1 MQVHDVIVI
10 GGGVSGSSAAMY
22 SARFNLGVL
31 TFAEEP
37 GGLIT
42 TTHLVE
48 NYPGIK
54 SIGGFEMGQVFMEH
68 AQETGAKYD
77 YSRVDKIEKIK
88 GSELSLEEK
97 WADREVFKVI
107 SGEKEHF
114 AKTVILATGTKHKH
128 LGVPGEEEYANKG
141 VSYCALCDGA
151 FFKEKVA
158 CVVGGGDTAAI
169 DANILTQFVKKVY
182 VLVRKDHMRAE
193 PTNIAKLEA
202 NPKIE
207 ILYETEVQ
215 TIEGDGN
222 TVTHV
227 MLKDGSKLDTDAVFI
242 AIGWNVKNELAL
254 QVGAETNKRGEVII
268 TREGKTNVPGFYAA
282 GDVTDAEFKQA
293 IIGAAEG
300 VYASVQAY
308 NYIQD

>member
-1 MQVHDVIVI
+1 MNLYDVIVI

-22 SARFNLGVL
+22 SARFNLKVL
-31 TFAEEP
+31 VFAEEP

-54 SIGGFEMGQVFMEH
+54 SIGGFEMGQTFMEH
-68 AQETGAKYD
+68 AQETGAEFI
-77 YSRVDKIEKIK
+77 YSKVDKVEKFENEEGATRFRVVK
-88 GSELSLEEK
+88 GDDEY
-97 WADREVFKVI
+97 I
-107 SGEKEHF
+107 S
-114 AKTVILATGTKHKH
+114 KTVVLATGTKHKH
-128 LGVPGEEEYANKG
+128 LGVNGEEEYANKG

-151 FFKEKVA
+151 FFRDGVA

-169 DANILTQFVKKVY
+169 DAKILTQFVKKVY

-193 PTNIAKLEA
+193 PTNLKKLEED
-202 NPKIE
+202 PKIE
-207 ILYETEVQ
+207 IMYETEVDS
-215 TIEGDGN
+215 IEGDGEK
-222 TVTHV
+222 VTHV
-227 MLKDGSKLDTDAVFI
+227 ILKNGEELQLDAVFV
-242 AIGWNVKNELAL
+242 AIGWNVRNELAL
-254 QVGAETNKRGEVII
+254 QVGAEVNDRGEVVV
-268 TREGKTNVPGFYAA
+268 TREAQTNVDGFYAA

-308 NYIQD
+308 QYISDGKDLEK

>member
-1 MQVHDVIVI
+1 MNLYDVIVI

-22 SARFNLGVL
+22 SARFNLKVL
-31 TFAEEP
+31 VFAEEP

-54 SIGGFEMGQVFMEH
+54 SIGGFEMGQTFMEH
-68 AQETGAKYD
+68 AQETGAEFV
-77 YSRVDKIEKIK
+77 YSKVDSIEKFK
-88 GSELSLEEK
+88 AEDGV
-97 WADREVFKVI
+97 ARFRVFKGDDEYI
-107 SGEKEHF
+107 
-114 AKTVILATGTKHKH
+114 AKTVVLATGTKHKH
-128 LGVPGEEEYANKG
+128 LGVKGEEEYANKG

-151 FFKEKVA
+151 FFRDGVA

-169 DANILTQFVKKVY
+169 DAKILTQFVKKVY

-193 PTNIAKLEA
+193 PTNLKKLEA
-202 NPKIE
+202 DPKIE
-207 ILYETEVQ
+207 IMYETEVDS
-215 TIEGDGN
+215 IEGDGEK
-222 TVTHV
+222 VTHV
-227 MLKDGSKLDTDAVFI
+227 MLKDGSELKLDAVFV
-242 AIGWNVKNELAL
+242 AIGWNVRNELAL
-254 QVGAETNKRGEVII
+254 QVGAEVNDRGEVII
-268 TREGKTNVPGFYAA
+268 TREAKTNVEGFYAA

-308 NYIQD
+308 NYITDGGDLEK